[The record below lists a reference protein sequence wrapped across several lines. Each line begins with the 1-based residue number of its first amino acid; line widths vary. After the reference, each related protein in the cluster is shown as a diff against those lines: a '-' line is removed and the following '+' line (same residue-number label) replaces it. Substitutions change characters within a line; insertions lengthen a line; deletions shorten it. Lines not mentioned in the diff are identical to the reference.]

1 MSNTANLSFNHFLR
15 ERGAD
20 WDVRSLL
27 YHVARS
33 VKYINFSIRA
43 GNTGTAGTEN
53 SHGECQIA
61 MDVLADQIIST
72 ELEKSQIAKVVAS
85 EEQETCLEFEANRGN
100 YFVAYDPLDGS
111 SLVDANLAIG
121 SIFGI
126 WESPDIIGKK
136 VGEGMVAA
144 CYAVYG
150 PRITLTIALKGKG
163 CHEFELNDVGEFT
176 LTRADIEI
184 EDDTTYFAPGNLKA
198 CAENPKYAAVMQRWL
213 DKQSKLRYSGGM
225 VPDLHH
231 ILSKGHGIFTY
242 PSDKKHKNGK
252 LRLLFE
258 GAPFSFVFNEAGGVG
273 LNQAGEP
280 ILDTIVEHYHQNTP
294 VFIGSKNEVNEV
306 VKTLQ

>member
-1 MSNTANLSFNHFLR
+1 MSNNQSFNHFLR

-27 YHVARS
+27 YHIARS

-61 MDVLADQIIST
+61 MDVLADKIIST

-85 EEQETCLEFEANRGN
+85 EEQETCLEFEAHRGN

-121 SIFGI
+121 TIFGI
-126 WESPDIIGKK
+126 WENPDMISHKAGD
-136 VGEGMVAA
+136 GMVAA

-150 PRITLTIALKGKG
+150 PRITLTIALKNKG
-163 CHEFELNDVGEFT
+163 CHEFELNDVGEFI
-176 LTRADIEI
+176 LTRSDITI

-198 CAENPKYAAVMQRWL
+198 CSENPKYHACVERWL
-213 DKQSKLRYSGGM
+213 DRQSKLRYSGGM

-242 PSDKKHKNGK
+242 PCDEKHPNGK

-258 GAPFSFVFNEAGGVG
+258 GAPFAFVFNEAQGVG
-273 LNQAGEP
+273 KNQEGDD
-280 ILDTIVEHYHQNTP
+280 ILDTIVTGYHQNTT
-294 VFIGSKNEVNEV
+294 VFVGSKNEVKAVTDLLN
-306 VKTLQ
+306 

>member
-1 MSNTANLSFNHFLR
+1 MSHANQSFNHFLR
-15 ERGAD
+15 ERGAE

-43 GNTGTAGTEN
+43 GNTGGAGTEN
-53 SHGECQIA
+53 ASGECQIA
-61 MDVLADQIIST
+61 MDVLADNIISH

-85 EEQETCLEFEANRGN
+85 EEQETCLEFDACRGN

-111 SLVDANLAIG
+111 SLVDCNLAIG

-126 WESPDIIGKK
+126 WASPDVIGKK
-136 VGEGMVAA
+136 AGEGMVAA

-150 PRITLTIALKGKG
+150 PRITLTIALKDKG
-163 CHEFELNDVGEFT
+163 VHEFELNDVGEFI
-176 LTRADIEI
+176 LTRADITI
-184 EDDTTYFAPGNLKA
+184 KDDTAYFAPGNLKA

-213 DKQSKLRYSGGM
+213 DEQYKLRYSGGM
-225 VPDLHH
+225 VPDLNH

-242 PSDKKHKNGK
+242 PSDKKLPDGK

-258 GAPFSFVFNEAGGVG
+258 GAPFAFVFREAGGVG
-273 LNQAGEP
+273 MNQAGEL
-280 ILDTIVEHYHQNTP
+280 ILDTKVEHYHQTTP
-294 VFIGSKNEVNEV
+294 VFIGSKNEVETV
-306 VKTLQ
+306 VGMLQ